1 MDGGAATERN
11 FHIAF
16 DDIGAGPVDHEG
28 GARQQGREATCRHRL
43 CERAGTATIERRPL
57 TMRLIA
63 VLGSALFLV
72 IAPGTILGL
81 GPWWITRWRFESPAW
96 EALPL
101 RVVGAVL
108 ILAGV
113 PILLE
118 SFARFALEGLGTPAP
133 VAPPRHLV
141 VTGVYRHV
149 RNPIYVALTSIIVG
163 QALLFGNVVLFGYA
177 AIWVFVFNL
186 AVLVHEEPELRATF
200 GAEYEAYCANVP
212 RWLPR
217 LRGWQGS
224 WKA

>member
-11 FHIAF
+11 IHIAF

-28 GARQQGREATCRHRL
+28 GARQQGPEATCRHHL
-43 CERAGTATIERRPL
+43 YERAGTARIERRPL

-81 GPWWITRWRFESPAW
+81 GPWWITRWRFESSAW

-217 LRGWQGS
+217 LRGWRG
-224 WKA
+224 